1 MSVRRPL
8 PPAIVLTAGLGT
20 RLAPLTDVRA
30 KPAVPV
36 AGTPLVIRI
45 LRWLSAQGV
54 PHAVLNLHH
63 RPETITGRVGHGQA
77 AGLGV
82 RYSWEPVVLGSAGGP
97 RKALALLGP
106 RFFIVNGDT
115 LSNVS
120 LAALLD
126 THRSSGARVTLAVM
140 PNPAPTRYGGVT
152 VDADGWATGFVPAGG
167 GRPSHF
173 VGVQVA
179 ERSVFADLPE
189 NEPQATIGGVYD
201 RLIAGDPNAVR
212 VHEIGGSFHDIGT
225 PRDYLSASA
234 DVARAEGLATH
245 VTGAR
250 TRIHE
255 KAEVTRSEVWDDVVV
270 EAGCRLTGCVVTDG
284 VRVPVGTILT
294 DHVIVDGR
302 RREPRGGQCRVGDLL
317 VSPIA

>member
-1 MSVRRPL
+1 MNASRPL

-30 KPAVPV
+30 KPAVPL

-45 LRWLSAQGV
+45 LQRLAAQGV

-63 RPETITGRVGHGQA
+63 RPETITGRVGHGHA
-77 AGLGV
+77 VGLPV

-97 RKALALLGP
+97 RKALSLLGQ

-115 LSNVS
+115 LSDVP
-120 LAALLD
+120 LTALLD

-140 PNPAPTRYGGVT
+140 PHPAPDRYGGVT
-152 VDADGWATGFVPAGG
+152 VDSDGWATGFVRAGH
-167 GRPSHF
+167 GRPAHF

-179 ERSVFADLPE
+179 ERSVFALVPE
-189 NEPQATIGGVYD
+189 NEPRASIGDLYD
-201 RLIAGDPNAVR
+201 QLIARDRHAVR
-212 VHEIGGSFHDIGT
+212 VHEVDGTFHDIGT
-225 PRDYLSASA
+225 PRSYLSASV
-234 DVARAEGLATH
+234 DVARTEGLATP
-245 VTGAR
+245 VAGSR

-255 KAEVTRSEVWDDVVV
+255 NADVTGCEVWDDVVI
-270 EAGCRLTGCVVTDG
+270 EAGCRLSGCVVTDG
-284 VRVPVGTILT
+284 VRVPAGFVLT

-302 RREPRGGQCRVGDLL
+302 RHEPGGDQRRVGDLL
-317 VSPIA
+317 VSRIA

>member
-179 ERSVFADLPE
+179 ERSVSPTCQRTSPKRRSEAC
-189 NEPQATIGGVYD
+189 TIASSPVT
-201 RLIAGDPNAVR
+201 RTR
-212 VHEIGGSFHDIGT
+212 FGST
-225 PRDYLSASA
+225 RSA
-234 DVARAEGLATH
+234 DRFTTSGH
-245 VTGAR
+245 
-250 TRIHE
+250 H
-255 KAEVTRSEVWDDVVV
+255 
-270 EAGCRLTGCVVTDG
+270 
-284 VRVPVGTILT
+284 GTIC
-294 DHVIVDGR
+294 R
-302 RREPRGGQCRVGDLL
+302 RRRMSPGPRG
-317 VSPIA
+317 SPRT